1 MLKRKKSKIYCV
13 EGIQLSSVCSGMYS
27 KKRYDLSL
35 VKICDGSVISGVFTN
50 NKAKAAPVI
59 VSEKHIKYKN
69 PKYLIINAGN
79 ANAGTG
85 IEGINDI
92 KDYCKLLS
100 DETLS
105 LIHI

>member
-1 MLKRKKSKIYCV
+1 MLNRKNTKIYPV
-13 EGIQLSSVCSGMYS
+13 EGIKLSSVYSEMYP
-27 KKRYDLSL
+27 KRRYDLSL
-35 VKICDGSVISGVFTN
+35 VKICDGSVISGVFTK

-85 IEGINDI
+85 SEGINDI
-92 KDYCKLLS
+92 KDYCKILS
-100 DETLS
+100 DQTS
-105 LIHI
+105 LLC